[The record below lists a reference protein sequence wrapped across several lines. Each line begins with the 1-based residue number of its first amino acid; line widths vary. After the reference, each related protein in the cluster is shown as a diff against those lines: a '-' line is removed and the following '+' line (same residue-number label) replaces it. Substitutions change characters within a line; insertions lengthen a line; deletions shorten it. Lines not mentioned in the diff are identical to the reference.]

1 MRKYHVG
8 WEAFVL
14 SNRHS
19 KELNSLAAK
28 HWVELTKPA
37 AVAKLPN
44 LSSKYLVEKEIA
56 AYLGGFERC
65 T

>member
-19 KELNSLAAK
+19 KELNLLAAK

-44 LSSKYLVEKEIA
+44 LKLKIP
-56 AYLGGFERC
+56 GGKRNSGISWRF
-65 T
+65 